1 MKVLIGCEFSGV
13 VRREFRLLG
22 HDAWSC
28 DLLPSDDNDVHHIQ
42 GDVLEVLDN
51 GWDLAIFHPPCT
63 NLAISGARW
72 FKYKQ
77 KEQKEALEFVKL
89 LLSTGIPKVALENPI
104 SIISTHIRKP
114 DQIIQPWQFGH
125 GEVKSTCLWLSNL
138 PKLIPTNI
146 VQGRE
151 TKILNMAPTP
161 DRGRKR
167 SITYTGIAKAMA
179 EQWGLI

>member
-63 NLAISGARW
+63 NLAVSGARW

-89 LLSTGIPKVALENPI
+89 LLSTRIPKVALENPI

-151 TKILNMAPTP
+151 TKILNMAPTH

-179 EQWGLI
+179 EQWG